1 MVGRSG
7 RRSNVLPPA
16 AIFCADVTNLPV
28 RCNNPLGIIIYEMLA
43 GAAPFHAKAAMAF
56 MRQHMVAE
64 PPDLRT
70 RVPQVSKELHELV
83 HAMLAKEPHARPDM
97 TQVMEQLR
105 RIMGGGSSR
114 IGDTLV
120 VETPAQALPE
130 RRATLLWVGGTGLA
144 VLLLLGVL
152 WAVWGRK
159 VTSPSEPVTPK
170 EATSVPAPPPQ
181 PQVVPPRPQEV
192 QPALDLGRPDARS
205 SPPPAVPPR
214 EPQDAGSPPDG
225 LSHDAAEP
233 EPAQRIEPEPS
244 PPPVETAEPP
254 PAPASTPP
262 PHAGSPKGKHSGKA
276 QPSRSENRHHGTK
289 PRGKHGRSR

>member
-1 MVGRSG
+1 M
-7 RRSNVLPPA
+7 
-16 AIFCADVTNLPV
+16 TLPV

-83 HAMLAKEPHARPDM
+83 HAMLAKEPQARPDM
-97 TQVMEQLR
+97 TQVMDQLR
-105 RIMGGGSSR
+105 RIMGGSSR

-120 VETPAQALPE
+120 VENVAPNLPE
-130 RRATLLWVGGTGLA
+130 RRATLLWLGGAGLA
-144 VLLLLGVL
+144 VILLLGIL

-159 VTSPSEPVTPK
+159 VTPPPEPGTPK
-170 EATSVPAPPPQ
+170 VEATSVPTPPLQPRTAPPTP
-181 PQVVPPRPQEV
+181 EV
-192 QPALDLGRPDARS
+192 QPALDMGRPDARS
-205 SPPPAVPPR
+205 SPPPAVPPS
-214 EPQDAGSPPDG
+214 EPPDAGSPADALP
-225 LSHDAAEP
+225 HDAAEP

-254 PAPASTPP
+254 PSPISPTP
-262 PHAGSPKGKHSGKA
+262 PHAVPPKGKHAGKA
-276 QPSRSENRHHGTK
+276 QPSHSESRHRSTK
-289 PRGKHGRSR
+289 QRGKHGHSR